1 MTNGVTLSTDQLYLK
16 KETRAAVDDVQ
27 GMDKVAKMLGRS
39 QSRISHYCSSNRD
52 EFMPIDLVAELEQL
66 TVGKPGHPRI
76 TRALARQAGFLLVP
90 EGGEKGEGR
99 SLSEHLADVVGEAAG
114 VMTAMKAAITGCALD
129 RNARRE
135 ALQEARELQDAA
147 AELVAALEAQGG

>member
-1 MTNGVTLSTDQLYLK
+1 MTNGVTLTTDQLYLK

-27 GMDKVAKMLGRS
+27 GMDKVAKLLGRS

-90 EGGEKGEGR
+90 EGGEQGDLRPLGD
-99 SLSEHLADVVGEAAG
+99 HLADVVGEAAD
-114 VMTAMKAAITGCALD
+114 VMASMKFALAVNGMKRIDRARAIA
-129 RNARRE
+129 
-135 ALQEARELQDAA
+135 EARQLQDAA
-147 AELVAALEAQGG
+147 AELVAALEAEGR

>member
-1 MTNGVTLSTDQLYLK
+1 MTNGASLTTDQLYLK
-16 KETRAAVDDVQ
+16 KETRAAVEDVQ
-27 GMDKVAKMLGRS
+27 GQEKVAKMLGRS

-90 EGGEKGEGR
+90 EGGEKGEAR
-99 SLSEHLADVVGEAAG
+99 SLGEHLADVVGEASD
-114 VMTAMKAAITGCALD
+114 VMGAMKSAVTGGGLARDARKQAL
-129 RNARRE
+129 A
-135 ALQEARELQDAA
+135 EARQLQDAA
-147 AELVAALEAQGG
+147 AELVAALEAEGG

>member
-16 KETRAAVDDVQ
+16 KETRAAVGDVLGQ
-27 GMDKVAKMLGRS
+27 EKVAKMLGRS

-99 SLSEHLADVVGEAAG
+99 SLSEHLADVVVEAAG
-114 VMTAMKAAITGCALD
+114 VMTAMTAAITGCALD
-129 RNARRE
+129 RSARRE
-135 ALQEARELQDAA
+135 ALREARELQDAA
-147 AELVAALEAQGG
+147 AELVAALQAQGG